1 MKESRED
8 IQTEEERGW
17 VMDLFNVSLKIAD
30 KVIGGESFYNPLTN
44 RIQSKASL
52 LKGNYDGRADRI
64 RKWIDREEQRISNF
78 PGYDGIE
85 PFIHYAQDTENMI
98 LAHSRREILR
108 KADEIRSRESG
119 QSQNP
124 QGTVME
130 EKLASQFT
138 EMKRKH
144 PDAILL
150 FRIGDTYQTYRED
163 ADKACSILG
172 IDKRDIKT
180 VHGETVANASFP
192 DKALDTYLPKLVRAG
207 LRVAICEQLEDPKR
221 KKKEKE
227 GVETSEPNNE
237 PTHKEKD
244 MPKKK
249 KEKAPQE
256 EPAKTVRASSD
267 GETPKEKKAE
277 SQSATQGEA
286 AAERKPR
293 EPQMVTVNGDKVT
306 HGHAYQSNVNPQDW
320 YFTARINGEQLK
332 PQKMDPADVIAYE
345 KKEITVPELMQ
356 RYYPTKLMPRVPEE
370 AFKYPNG
377 LAGPSGPITIDKFN
391 VYKETDE
398 TRADYGRYKFY
409 AQVGDKKMSTP
420 ASRED
425 LNAYFDRVMTPGQLV
440 ECNFGERL
448 HLPSHYAQFRLPEGI
463 DPKGVRVAKDRSD
476 GRWRVSA
483 DLGEG
488 RGRTSKQEISFDD
501 GYSLFKAKSATREQI
516 AAKYLGQ
523 EIAAKLA
530 APLSMEKSASMKV

>member
-1 MKESRED
+1 MDQFDRMKE
-8 IQTEEERGW
+8 
-17 VMDLFNVSLKIAD
+17 
-30 KVIGGESFYNPLTN
+30 
-44 RIQSKASL
+44 
-52 LKGNYDGRADRI
+52 
-64 RKWIDREEQRISNF
+64 
-78 PGYDGIE
+78 
-85 PFIHYAQDTENMI
+85 
-98 LAHSRREILR
+98 
-108 KADEIRSRESG
+108 
-119 QSQNP
+119 
-124 QGTVME
+124 
-130 EKLASQFT
+130 
-138 EMKRKH
+138 KH
-144 PDAILL
+144 PDALLL
-150 FRIGDTYQTYRED
+150 FRTGSTYEIYRQD
-163 ADKACSILG
+163 AKKVSEILG
-172 IDKRDIKT
+172 TPVSTRT
-180 VHGETVANASFP
+180 VGKEKNVDVASFP
-192 DKALDTYLPKLVRAG
+192 HEALDTYLPRLVRAG
-207 LRVAICEQLEDPKR
+207 MRVAICEQLEELKQKKKEQEAKHGETTSQQPINKESDMPR
-221 KKKEKE
+221 KKKEK
-227 GVETSEPNNE
+227 T
-237 PTHKEKD
+237 
-244 MPKKK
+244 
-249 KEKAPQE
+249 PQE
-256 EPAKTVRASSD
+256 EPVKTTKSAVD
-267 GETPKEKKAE
+267 ETTPKEKKSE
-277 SQSATQGEA
+277 SQSATQGE

-320 YFTARINGEQLK
+320 YFTARLNGEQLK
-332 PQKMDPADVIAYE
+332 PQKMDPADVAAYD

-440 ECNFGERL
+440 ERNFGERL

-523 EIAAKLA
+523 EITAKLA

>member
-1 MKESRED
+1 MS
-8 IQTEEERGW
+8 TEYNRLKAIHP
-17 VMDLFNVSLKIAD
+17 DSIILF
-30 KVIGGESFYNPLTN
+30 
-44 RIQSKASL
+44 
-52 LKGNYDGRADRI
+52 
-64 RKWIDREEQRISNF
+64 
-78 PGYDGIE
+78 
-85 PFIHYAQDTENMI
+85 DTEKGYELFGQDIEVGKKI
-98 LAHSRREILR
+98 LNLDTNHFAPELMEDYLFMLVKSGKHIIIN
-108 KADEIRSRESG
+108 DEIDVYETKLNSKQEAH
-119 QSQNP
+119 NP
-124 QGTVME
+124 
-130 EKLASQFT
+130 
-138 EMKRKH
+138 
-144 PDAILL
+144 
-150 FRIGDTYQTYRED
+150 
-163 ADKACSILG
+163 
-172 IDKRDIKT
+172 IDNTDM
-180 VHGETVANASFP
+180 P
-192 DKALDTYLPKLVRAG
+192 
-207 LRVAICEQLEDPKR
+207 R
-221 KKKEKE
+221 KKKEK
-227 GVETSEPNNE
+227 T
-237 PTHKEKD
+237 
-244 MPKKK
+244 
-249 KEKAPQE
+249 PQE
-256 EPAKTVRASSD
+256 ELVKTTKSAVD
-267 GETPKEKKAE
+267 ETTPKEKKSE
-277 SQSATQGEA
+277 SQSATQGE

-320 YFTARINGEQLK
+320 YFTARLNGEQLK
-332 PQKMDPADVIAYE
+332 PQKMDPADVAAYD

-440 ECNFGERL
+440 ERNFGERL

-523 EIAAKLA
+523 EITAKLA

>member
-1 MKESRED
+1 MYAKDTVDMIRS
-8 IQTEEERGW
+8 
-17 VMDLFNVSLKIAD
+17 NSP
-30 KVIGGESFYNPLTN
+30 SYN
-44 RIQSKASL
+44 
-52 LKGNYDGRADRI
+52 I
-64 RKWIDREEQRISNF
+64 RK
-78 PGYDGIE
+78 
-85 PFIHYAQDTENMI
+85 
-98 LAHSRREILR
+98 
-108 KADEIRSRESG
+108 
-119 QSQNP
+119 
-124 QGTVME
+124 
-130 EKLASQFT
+130 
-138 EMKRKH
+138 
-144 PDAILL
+144 
-150 FRIGDTYQTYRED
+150 
-163 ADKACSILG
+163 
-172 IDKRDIKT
+172 IK
-180 VHGETVANASFP
+180 ET
-192 DKALDTYLPKLVRAG
+192 
-207 LRVAICEQLEDPKR
+207 
-221 KKKEKE
+221 KK
-227 GVETSEPNNE
+227 

-267 GETPKEKKAE
+267 GETPKEKKGE
-277 SQSATQGEA
+277 SQSAAQGEA

-332 PQKMDPADVIAYE
+332 PQKMDPADVAAYD

-440 ECNFGERL
+440 ERNFGERL

-476 GRWRVSA
+476 GRWKVSA

-523 EIAAKLA
+523 EITAKLA
-530 APLSMEKSASMKV
+530 APLSMEKSASMKM

>member
-1 MKESRED
+1 MEDSIDRFQFEEACYFTLKTFPTISRRIAEK
-8 IQTEEERGW
+8 IVRGQ
-17 VMDLFNVSLKIAD
+17 
-30 KVIGGESFYNPLTN
+30 SFYNPITK
-44 RIQSKASL
+44 RIQTKEVL
-52 LKGNYDGRADRI
+52 LKGNYDRRADRI
-64 RKWIDREEQRISNF
+64 QQWIDREEKRIWSN
-78 PGYDGIE
+78 PDYDGQDDVE
-85 PFIHYAQDTENMI
+85 PFIYAAQDTIQMLRSHSLGEN
-98 LAHSRREILR
+98 LSKPE
-108 KADEIRSRESG
+108 
-119 QSQNP
+119 
-124 QGTVME
+124 
-130 EKLASQFT
+130 
-138 EMKRKH
+138 
-144 PDAILL
+144 
-150 FRIGDTYQTYRED
+150 QT
-163 ADKACSILG
+163 K
-172 IDKRDIKT
+172 
-180 VHGETVANASFP
+180 
-192 DKALDTYLPKLVRAG
+192 
-207 LRVAICEQLEDPKR
+207 
-221 KKKEKE
+221 
-227 GVETSEPNNE
+227 E

-249 KEKAPQE
+249 KSKSPQE
-256 EPAKTVRASSD
+256 EPATTVKATA
-267 GETPKEKKAE
+267 GEETPKEKKTE
-277 SQSATQGEA
+277 SKSQESARGEA
-286 AAERKPR
+286 TERKPR
-293 EPQMVTVNGDKVT
+293 EPQMVTVNGDRVT
-306 HGHAYQSNVNPQDW
+306 HGHAYQSKTNLDDW

-332 PQKMDPADVIAYE
+332 PQKMDPADVAAYE

-409 AQVGDKKMSTP
+409 AQVGDKKMSAP

-440 ECNFGERL
+440 ERNFGERL

-476 GRWRVSA
+476 GRWKVSA

-523 EIAAKLA
+523 EITAKMS
-530 APLSMEKSASMKV
+530 APLSMEKSASVKM

>member
-1 MKESRED
+1 MFLEGCSFA
-8 IQTEEERGW
+8 EE
-17 VMDLFNVSLKIAD
+17 LLNVSRKIAE
-30 KVIGGESFYNPLTN
+30 KIVRGQSFYNPLTK
-44 RIQSKASL
+44 RIQTKESL
-52 LKGNYDGRADRI
+52 LKGNYDRRADRI
-64 RKWIDREEQRISNF
+64 EQWIDRENKRISNF
-78 PGYDGIE
+78 PGYDGVE
-85 PFIHYAQDTENMI
+85 PYIFYAEETVNMLRSYRRDENI
-98 LAHSRREILR
+98 R
-108 KADEIRSRESG
+108 KAGEIKE
-119 QSQNP
+119 P
-124 QGTVME
+124 
-130 EKLASQFT
+130 
-138 EMKRKH
+138 
-144 PDAILL
+144 I
-150 FRIGDTYQTYRED
+150 
-163 ADKACSILG
+163 
-172 IDKRDIKT
+172 
-180 VHGETVANASFP
+180 
-192 DKALDTYLPKLVRAG
+192 
-207 LRVAICEQLEDPKR
+207 
-221 KKKEKE
+221 KKE
-227 GVETSEPNNE
+227 N
-237 PTHKEKD
+237 D
-244 MPKKK
+244 MPRKK

-256 EPAKTVRASSD
+256 EPGKTAGVPAD
-267 GETPKEKKAE
+267 GENPKEKKSE
-277 SQSATQGEA
+277 STSHSAGQGDA
-286 AAERKPR
+286 ATERKPR

-306 HGHAYQSNVNPQDW
+306 HGHAYRSNVNPEDW
-320 YFTARINGEQLK
+320 YFTARINGQQLK
-332 PQKMDPADVIAYE
+332 PQKMEPADVAAYD
-345 KKEITVPELMQ
+345 KKEIGVPELMQ

-440 ECNFGERL
+440 ERNFGERL

-523 EIAAKLA
+523 EITAKLA

>member
-1 MKESRED
+1 MDQFDHMKE
-8 IQTEEERGW
+8 
-17 VMDLFNVSLKIAD
+17 
-30 KVIGGESFYNPLTN
+30 
-44 RIQSKASL
+44 
-52 LKGNYDGRADRI
+52 
-64 RKWIDREEQRISNF
+64 
-78 PGYDGIE
+78 
-85 PFIHYAQDTENMI
+85 
-98 LAHSRREILR
+98 
-108 KADEIRSRESG
+108 
-119 QSQNP
+119 
-124 QGTVME
+124 
-130 EKLASQFT
+130 
-138 EMKRKH
+138 KH
-144 PDAILL
+144 PDALLL
-150 FRIGDTYQTYRED
+150 FRTGSTYEIYRQD
-163 ADKACSILG
+163 AKKVSEILG
-172 IDKRDIKT
+172 TPVSTRT
-180 VHGETVANASFP
+180 VGKEKNVDVASFP
-192 DKALDTYLPKLVRAG
+192 HEALDTYLPRLVRAG
-207 LRVAICEQLEDPKR
+207 MRVAICEQLENPKQKKKEQAAKHGETTSQQPINKESDMPR
-221 KKKEKE
+221 KKKEK
-227 GVETSEPNNE
+227 T
-237 PTHKEKD
+237 
-244 MPKKK
+244 
-249 KEKAPQE
+249 PQE
-256 EPAKTVRASSD
+256 EPVKTTKSAVD
-267 GETPKEKKAE
+267 ETTPKEKKSE
-277 SQSATQGEA
+277 SQSATQGE

-320 YFTARINGEQLK
+320 YFTARLNGEQLK
-332 PQKMDPADVIAYE
+332 PQKMDPADVAAYD

-440 ECNFGERL
+440 ERNFGERL

-523 EIAAKLA
+523 EITAKLA

>member
-1 MKESRED
+1 MDQFDRMKE
-8 IQTEEERGW
+8 
-17 VMDLFNVSLKIAD
+17 
-30 KVIGGESFYNPLTN
+30 
-44 RIQSKASL
+44 
-52 LKGNYDGRADRI
+52 
-64 RKWIDREEQRISNF
+64 
-78 PGYDGIE
+78 
-85 PFIHYAQDTENMI
+85 
-98 LAHSRREILR
+98 
-108 KADEIRSRESG
+108 
-119 QSQNP
+119 
-124 QGTVME
+124 
-130 EKLASQFT
+130 
-138 EMKRKH
+138 KH
-144 PDAILL
+144 PDALLL
-150 FRIGDTYQTYRED
+150 FRTGNTYEIYRQD
-163 ADKACSILG
+163 AKKVSEILG
-172 IDKRDIKT
+172 TPVSTRT
-180 VHGETVANASFP
+180 VGKEKNVDVASFP
-192 DKALDTYLPKLVRAG
+192 HEALDTYLPRLVRAG
-207 LRVAICEQLEDPKR
+207 MRVAICEQLEDPKQKKKEQEAKHGETTSQQPINKESDMPR
-221 KKKEKE
+221 KKKEK
-227 GVETSEPNNE
+227 T
-237 PTHKEKD
+237 
-244 MPKKK
+244 
-249 KEKAPQE
+249 PQE
-256 EPAKTVRASSD
+256 EPVKTTKSAVD
-267 GETPKEKKAE
+267 ETTPKEKKSE
-277 SQSATQGEA
+277 SQSATQGE

-320 YFTARINGEQLK
+320 YFTARLNGEQLK
-332 PQKMDPADVIAYE
+332 PQKMDPADVAAYD

-440 ECNFGERL
+440 ERNFGERL

-523 EIAAKLA
+523 EITAKLA

>member
-1 MKESRED
+1 MKAR
-8 IQTEEERGW
+8 
-17 VMDLFNVSLKIAD
+17 
-30 KVIGGESFYNPLTN
+30 
-44 RIQSKASL
+44 
-52 LKGNYDGRADRI
+52 
-64 RKWIDREEQRISNF
+64 
-78 PGYDGIE
+78 
-85 PFIHYAQDTENMI
+85 
-98 LAHSRREILR
+98 
-108 KADEIRSRESG
+108 
-119 QSQNP
+119 
-124 QGTVME
+124 
-130 EKLASQFT
+130 
-138 EMKRKH
+138 H

-150 FRIGDTYQTYRED
+150 FRSGDRYELFRED
-163 ADKACSILG
+163 AEKASSILG
-172 IDKRDIKT
+172 IETRERVLSAKTAIKT
-180 VHGETVANASFP
+180 AGFP
-192 DKALDTYLPKLVRAG
+192 HHALDTYLPKLVREG
-207 LRVAICEQLEDPKR
+207 MRVAICEQLEDPKR

-227 GVETSEPNNE
+227 GVETSEPNKE

-249 KEKAPQE
+249 KEKTPQE

-277 SQSATQGEA
+277 SQSAGQGEA
-286 AAERKPR
+286 QAERKPR

-332 PQKMDPADVIAYE
+332 PQKMDPADVTAYE

-440 ECNFGERL
+440 ERNFGERL